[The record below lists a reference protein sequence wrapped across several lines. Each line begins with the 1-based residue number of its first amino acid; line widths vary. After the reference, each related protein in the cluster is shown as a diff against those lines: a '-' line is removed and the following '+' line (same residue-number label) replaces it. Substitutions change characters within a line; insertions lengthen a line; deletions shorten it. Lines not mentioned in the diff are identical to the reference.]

1 MSVKNASISSFR
13 IRSIQPN
20 HTMVDSHL
28 LNNELVLSLI
38 EKTSAFALL
47 EQVARHLATLR
58 AMEREHAPKLKR
70 SMICLLLSKGH
81 GKKCYKG

>member
-38 EKTSAFALL
+38 EK
-47 EQVARHLATLR
+47 
-58 AMEREHAPKLKR
+58 
-70 SMICLLLSKGH
+70 
-81 GKKCYKG
+81 